1 MFIISTKLT
10 LFVLIFMPISGWI
23 ISKLAK
29 NLRAK
34 SLEAQKESGQ
44 LISIVDETL
53 GAKVIKSYNEPNFKS
68 RFHDSVTRLLNLTN
82 SIGSRNNLATPLSE
96 FLGITTI
103 ALFFMVVI

>member
-1 MFIISTKLT
+1 MYNKIIELPISYYSEKRKEISWHVCLGCKRSAKPFSILELVIKNPYYYFALGTMFIISTKLT

-53 GAKVIKSYNEPNFKS
+53 GA
-68 RFHDSVTRLLNLTN
+68 
-82 SIGSRNNLATPLSE
+82 
-96 FLGITTI
+96 
-103 ALFFMVVI
+103 